1 MHALSLHVCTFLYQ
15 DVPPQA
21 CWGARKNEQLVQSIP
36 GLTTALSDHHPRKTY
51 TAHAVDATLEATIK
65 KLFLLLLQ
73 LMQHHTLQRESR
85 DADSS
90 QLPFRFQC
98 TCRCTPP
105 DQDTFFCQETSHQ
118 SPLSRGY
125 CGKDRE
131 HPRDTALWSQLLK
144 HAHAEKLD
152 GVSRLRDSG
161 VVALEGRQGISAA
174 AWVP

>member
-1 MHALSLHVCTFLYQ
+1 MAFCHVHALSLHVCTSLYQ

-65 KLFLLLLQ
+65 KLFLLLLR

-105 DQDTFFCQETSHQ
+105 DQDTLLFVKR
-118 SPLSRGY
+118 PLTRAP
-125 CGKDRE
+125 C
-131 HPRDTALWSQLLK
+131 
-144 HAHAEKLD
+144 
-152 GVSRLRDSG
+152 
-161 VVALEGRQGISAA
+161 LEGIAA
-174 AWVP
+174 KTKNIPETLLFGHNS